1 MRASDVTLDEIKQG
15 AASPRGLLPALT
27 VAIFLS
33 AALLFAVQ
41 PMFTK
46 MVLPRLGG
54 SPQVWTVAM
63 VFFQATLL
71 AGYAYARALTRLAP
85 LRVSIL
91 THLAVMIAG
100 CPLLPLAI
108 ASGWARPPAG
118 HEAGG
123 VLTLFGVSIGLP
135 FFALAAN
142 APLLQAWFARTD
154 HPAAKD
160 PYFLYAASNVL
171 RGAGRLCTRSRA
183 LSAANGSD
191 LLVVGRLLSPDR
203 AHCSVRLAVVAC
215 RRPSAG
221 ARHIG
226 NDDCPVLARRSR
238 LGRARGGSRR
248 PPCFGHRAHFDRHRG
263 GAVALGH
270 PSVALSSHLRRR
282 IRAPADHPAHRR
294 DAAAADCRFH
304 PCDADVVLSF
314 RKDSDGRCRTSLGVL
329 RQRADVPRRTRA
341 PASGAG
347 VLDVVLLV
355 AFARRHDRRGAD
367 RSRRAPRL
375 QLGGRI
381 SATDLGRGFMP
392 VPKTIV
398 ARVFRYGWVAA
409 SLLIVV
415 FWNIYFGPALAVAA
429 LLLRIPLVP
438 AIVVAGLLLHNNLL
452 SEWRGTAIFLRSFFG
467 VHRITEAKR
476 GQFRE
481 LSHGLIVHGAQ
492 RLRDTTGRP
501 EAGRPHPLAYYFS
514 GSPFGQ
520 VTNAVR
526 ARVGG
531 PIRYAV
537 VGLGTGALA
546 CHAWPNDTVDYYE
559 IDPVIVR
566 IARDPALFS

>member
-1 MRASDVTLDEIKQG
+1 MRASDVPTDEIKQG
-15 AASPRGLLPALT
+15 ATSPRGLLPALT

-118 HEAGG
+118 HEAWWL
-123 VLTLFGVSIGLP
+123 LTLFGVSIGLP

-238 LGRARGGSRR
+238 LGRARGGSGRA
-248 PPCFGHRAHFDRHRG
+248 PGCGHRAHFDRHRG

-304 PCDADVVLSF
+304 PCGADVVLSF

-381 SATDLGRGFMP
+381 SATDWGRGSLP
-392 VPKTIV
+392 VADARAQNDRRTPDPLWIGGGITPDR
-398 ARVFRYGWVAA
+398 RVFEYLFRHGPSRGRAAVANPAGPGDRRRRTVVAQQCTWRMARHRHCPALFFRRSRDHRGRARTISGIVSWTHRPRGAA
-409 SLLIVV
+409 SARRHGQAGGRTSATPRL
-415 FWNIYFGPALAVAA
+415 
-429 LLLRIPLVP
+429 LLLRI
-438 AIVVAGLLLHNNLL
+438 AIRSGDQRGACTRRRPHSLRRGRPGDRRAGLSCLA
-452 SEWRGTAIFLRSFFG
+452 ER
-467 VHRITEAKR
+467 HRR
-476 GQFRE
+476 
-481 LSHGLIVHGAQ
+481 L
-492 RLRDTTGRP
+492 LRDR
-501 EAGRPHPLAYYFS
+501 S
-514 GSPFGQ
+514 
-520 VTNAVR
+520 V
-526 ARVGG
+526 
-531 PIRYAV
+531 
-537 VGLGTGALA
+537 
-546 CHAWPNDTVDYYE
+546 
-559 IDPVIVR
+559 
-566 IARDPALFS
+566 